1 MDSDEKRL
9 KQEDCNEDD
18 LGTGVLTLTNKRI
31 AFDKRKSRI
40 ADFSTKMGETV
51 IDVPLN
57 ELLDVW
63 KEGRFIK
70 KICIKI
76 KTNDGEKSYKFGV
89 FGTGGWLEDI
99 QDAIEEMKNQY
110 LPSTV
115 SKRQDCLTNVSLILE
130 PFLTVDSNIPVHP
143 ICDPQSPE

>member
-1 MDSDEKRL
+1 MDSDEIRL
-9 KQEDCNEDD
+9 KQEDFSEDE

-51 IDVPLN
+51 VDVPLN
-57 ELLDVW
+57 DLLDVW

-76 KTNDGEKSYKFGV
+76 KTGEGDKSYKFGV

-99 QDAIEEMKNQY
+99 QDAIEEIKNQ
-110 LPSTV
+110 
-115 SKRQDCLTNVSLILE
+115 
-130 PFLTVDSNIPVHP
+130 
-143 ICDPQSPE
+143 

>member
-9 KQEDCNEDD
+9 KQEDCNEDE

-51 IDVPLN
+51 IDVPL
-57 ELLDVW
+57 DQVDAW

-70 KICIKI
+70 KFVLKLKQIK
-76 KTNDGEKSYKFGV
+76 
-89 FGTGGWLEDI
+89 
-99 QDAIEEMKNQY
+99 MKNH
-110 LPSTV
+110 T
-115 SKRQDCLTNVSLILE
+115 SLVLWE
-130 PFLTVDSNIPVHP
+130 QVDG
-143 ICDPQSPE
+143 

>member
-1 MDSDEKRL
+1 MIRVKPGEKRL
-9 KQEDCNEDD
+9 KQEDCNEDE
-18 LGTGVLTLTNKRI
+18 LGTGILTLTNQRI

-51 IDVPLN
+51 LDVPLN

-70 KICIKI
+70 KICIKT
-76 KTNDGEKSYKFGV
+76 KTGDGEKSYKFGV

-99 QDAIEEMKNQY
+99 QDAVEDAKDQ
-110 LPSTV
+110 
-115 SKRQDCLTNVSLILE
+115 
-130 PFLTVDSNIPVHP
+130 
-143 ICDPQSPE
+143 

>member
-9 KQEDCNEDD
+9 KQEDCSEDE

-51 IDVPLN
+51 VDVPLN
-57 ELLDVW
+57 DLLDVW

-76 KTNDGEKSYKFGV
+76 KPGEGDKSYKFGV

-99 QDAIEEMKNQY
+99 QDAIEEIKNQ
-110 LPSTV
+110 
-115 SKRQDCLTNVSLILE
+115 
-130 PFLTVDSNIPVHP
+130 
-143 ICDPQSPE
+143 

>member
-9 KQEDCNEDD
+9 KQEDCNEDE
-18 LGTGVLTLTNKRI
+18 LGTGVLTLTTKRI
-31 AFDKRKSRI
+31 AFDRRKSRI

-76 KTNDGEKSYKFGV
+76 KTSDGEKAYKFGV

-99 QDAIEEMKNQY
+99 QDAIEELKDQ
-110 LPSTV
+110 
-115 SKRQDCLTNVSLILE
+115 
-130 PFLTVDSNIPVHP
+130 
-143 ICDPQSPE
+143 

>member
-1 MDSDEKRL
+1 MIRVKPGEKRL
-9 KQEDCNEDD
+9 KQEDCNEDG
-18 LGTGVLTLTNKRI
+18 LGTGILTLTNQRI

-51 IDVPLN
+51 LDVPLN

-70 KICIKI
+70 KICIKT
-76 KTNDGEKSYKFGV
+76 KTGDGEKVYKFGV

-99 QDAIEEMKNQY
+99 QDAIEDIKNQ
-110 LPSTV
+110 
-115 SKRQDCLTNVSLILE
+115 
-130 PFLTVDSNIPVHP
+130 
-143 ICDPQSPE
+143 

>member
-9 KQEDCNEDD
+9 KQEDCNEDE
-18 LGTGVLTLTNKRI
+18 LGTGVLTLTTKRI

-70 KICIKI
+70 KSCIKT
-76 KTNDGEKSYKFGV
+76 KTNDGDKLYKVGV

-99 QDAIEEMKNQY
+99 QDAIEELKDQ
-110 LPSTV
+110 
-115 SKRQDCLTNVSLILE
+115 
-130 PFLTVDSNIPVHP
+130 
-143 ICDPQSPE
+143 

>member
-9 KQEDCNEDD
+9 KQEDCNEDE
-18 LGTGVLTLTNKRI
+18 LGTGVLTLTTKRI

-70 KICIKI
+70 KICITKKKNI
-76 KTNDGEKSYKFGV
+76 
-89 FGTGGWLEDI
+89 
-99 QDAIEEMKNQY
+99 IEMFTY
-110 LPSTV
+110 
-115 SKRQDCLTNVSLILE
+115 SLFPMLG
-130 PFLTVDSNIPVHP
+130 FQKCRV
-143 ICDPQSPE
+143 

>member
-9 KQEDCNEDD
+9 KQEDCNEDV

-51 IDVPLN
+51 IDVPLDQI
-57 ELLDVW
+57 DVW

-70 KICIKI
+70 KICIKL
-76 KTNDGEKSYKFGV
+76 KNDRDEKSYKFGV
-89 FGTGGWLEDI
+89 LGTGGWLEEI
-99 QDAIEEMKNQY
+99 QDAIEDFKNQ
-110 LPSTV
+110 
-115 SKRQDCLTNVSLILE
+115 
-130 PFLTVDSNIPVHP
+130 
-143 ICDPQSPE
+143 

>member
-63 KEGRFIK
+63 KEGRFFK

-99 QDAIEEMKNQY
+99 QDAIEEVKNQ
-110 LPSTV
+110 
-115 SKRQDCLTNVSLILE
+115 
-130 PFLTVDSNIPVHP
+130 
-143 ICDPQSPE
+143 

>member
-1 MDSDEKRL
+1 MDADEKRL
-9 KQEDCNEDD
+9 KQEDCNEDE

-51 IDVPLN
+51 LDVPLN

-70 KICIKI
+70 KICIKT
-76 KTNDGEKSYKFGV
+76 KTGDGEKSYKFGV

-99 QDAIEEMKNQY
+99 QDAIEEIKNQ
-110 LPSTV
+110 
-115 SKRQDCLTNVSLILE
+115 
-130 PFLTVDSNIPVHP
+130 
-143 ICDPQSPE
+143 